1 MLSYNSVE
9 KYPHSVDQEYTWEN
23 FPKGKFSGVGMLSY
37 NSVEKYPHS
46 VVGFADFEKILSFL
60 KKTMEKVRKM

>member
-1 MLSYNSVE
+1 
-9 KYPHSVDQEYTWEN
+9 
-23 FPKGKFSGVGMLSY
+23 MLSY